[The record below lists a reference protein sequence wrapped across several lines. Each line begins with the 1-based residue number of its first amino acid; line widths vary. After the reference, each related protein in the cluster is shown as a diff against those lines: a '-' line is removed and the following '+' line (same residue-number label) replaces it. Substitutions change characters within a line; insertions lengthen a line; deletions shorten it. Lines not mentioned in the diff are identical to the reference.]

1 MQFLKFPTQ
10 VTTMEMREN
19 METNKDRKRRLEKL
33 NEKEEELDTARI
45 IEQT

>member
-1 MQFLKFPTQ
+1 
-10 VTTMEMREN
+10 MEMREN